1 MVEGTPTEAL
11 PVPDRHPRGRG
22 LVRALGIPSFRTY
35 IGGQLASTIAVWT
48 QRIAQDWMVLEL
60 TGNVAAVGAL
70 VLFQFGPMLLFGMW
84 GGVVVDRHATRRILF
99 LTQSGA
105 LLVSVALAV
114 LALSGHLSTA
124 SIFVAVTVVGLLSP
138 LDQPARQIYVSEL
151 VEPGDLPNA
160 ISLSSTTFQVGTMAG
175 PALGGLLLPLGPQW
189 AFLASAGLSVIALLA
204 LLAIPRSSLLPR
216 ERAPRAKGQIA
227 EALRYCRRKP
237 AIFWT
242 LLLLLFVSLVGLN
255 WPVLLTGMAD
265 RVFGSGSTGYGFY
278 TSMVG
283 AGALLGALLSLRR
296 RSVSLRAVYLA
307 TAGFMTFKLLAA
319 FAPEPV
325 SFVTLLALS
334 AAGSILMWTAANTLL
349 QFSSNR
355 SIRGRVMSLYLLIAV
370 GGQAIGGLLLGW
382 IVEHAG
388 PRAGLAVSAGIP
400 LLACLGIGGFL
411 LIRARR
417 R

>member
-11 PVPDRHPRGRG
+11 PVPDRRPGGRG
-22 LVRALGIPSFRTY
+22 LFHALGVPAFRVY
-35 IGGQLASTIAVWT
+35 VGGQLSSTMAVWI

-60 TGNVAAVGAL
+60 TGSVAMVGAL

-84 GGVVVDRHATRRILF
+84 GGVIVDRHATRRILF

-105 LLVSVALAV
+105 LAVSLALA
-114 LALSGHLSTA
+114 AFAFADGLSA
-124 SIFVAVTVVGLLSP
+124 IAIFAAVAVVGLLSP

-151 VEPGDLPNA
+151 VGPAQLPNA
-160 ISLSSTTFQVGTMAG
+160 ISLNSTTFQVGTMAG
-175 PALGGLLLPLGPQW
+175 PALGGLLLPLGAQW
-189 AFLASAGLSVIALLA
+189 AFLASGMLSIVALVALA
-204 LLAIPRSSLLPR
+204 AIPRAALLPR

-242 LLLLLFVSLVGLN
+242 LLLLVFVSLVGLN

-265 RVFGSGSTGYGFY
+265 RVFFSGAAGYGLY

-296 RSVSLRAVYLA
+296 QTVSLRSVYLA
-307 TAGFMTFKLLAA
+307 TALFMTLKLASS
-319 FAPEPV
+319 FAPEPI
-325 SFVTLLALS
+325 SFVVLLALA

-355 SIRGRVMSLYLLIAV
+355 RIRGRVMSLYLLIAV
-370 GGQAIGGLLLGW
+370 GGQAFGGLLLGW

-388 PRAGLAVSAGIP
+388 PRVGMAVSGGIP
-400 LLACLGIGGFL
+400 LAACLVIGGVL
-411 LIRARR
+411 ALRARR
-417 R
+417 